1 MTDGQKTR
9 VIFDTD
15 MGTDVDDCLALAF
28 LLGSPEISIEGI
40 TTVYGDVELRARMCR
55 KLVALHGEYDIPV
68 YLGVN
73 DPLVRLDPIYW
84 PGHEGK
90 GLLGPEDDYRDG
102 PDIHAVDYLLDT
114 VNENLGEIHLLAVG
128 PLTNVATAMT
138 LDPKFAGNLKH
149 LTIMGGLIQTHRY
162 GWSVGEH
169 NINCDPEAARI
180 VLTSGADISLVPL
193 DVTLQTVITNAGVDQ
208 IRAKGSPYH
217 EAVANQVALYPPFL
231 ERGGST
237 FLHDPLAAATM
248 LKPDLF
254 TWEVLKI
261 DVELAGRLT
270 RAMTVALSPDAR
282 AEAPLLRVAMDVQTE
297 AAEAFCMDRIAGVD
311 SP

>member
-1 MTDGQKTR
+1 MR

-28 LLGSPEISIEGI
+28 LLGSPEISIEGV

-55 KLVALHGEYDIPV
+55 KLISLHGEHEIPV
-68 YLGVN
+68 YQGVN

-90 GLLGPEDDYRDG
+90 GLLGPDDDFRDG
-102 PDIHAVDYLLDT
+102 PDTHAVDYLLDT
-114 VNENLGEIHLLAVG
+114 VNANPGEIHLLAVG
-128 PLTNVATAMT
+128 PLTNVATAMIR
-138 LDPKFAGNLKH
+138 DPEFTSKLKH

-162 GWSVGEH
+162 GWSVAEH
-169 NINCDPEAARI
+169 NIKCDPEAARI

-193 DVTLQTVITNAGVDQ
+193 DVTLQTVITNAGVDH
-208 IRAKGSPYH
+208 IRAKNSPYH
-217 EAVANQVALYPPFL
+217 EAVADQVALYPPFE

-237 FLHDPLAAATM
+237 FLHDPLAAATI

-254 TWEVLKI
+254 TWEDLKI

-270 RAMTVALSPDAR
+270 RAMTVALSPNAPT
-282 AEAPLLRVAMDVQTE
+282 EAPTLRVAMDVQTDT
-297 AAEAFCMDRIAGVD
+297 AETFCMERIAGVD
-311 SP
+311 EP